1 MMLAEHSKRDFG
13 SGNRRYEEWLDAG
26 WLLTTPGRS
35 IDPSVV
41 ATHLAELSQRYN
53 IKGLA
58 YDRWRIN
65 DLRRE
70 FDRIGLVT
78 CTDDDKHASGLRLV
92 AWGQGFRDMAPAIDA
107 LELAVMERTLIHPG
121 SPLLT
126 WNMANAV
133 STMDPAGNRKI
144 DKEAARFRIDGAVA
158 LAMAMGLK
166 ARDRQGPVLDIGT
179 MIA

>member
-1 MMLAEHSKRDFG
+1 MAGCRLADD
-13 SGNRRYEEWLDAG
+13 DAR
-26 WLLTTPGRS
+26 PFDRS
-35 IDPSVV
+35 IGDCDRISPNS
-41 ATHLAELSQRYN
+41 ASDIN

-78 CTDDDKHASGLRLV
+78 CTDDDKHTSGLRLV